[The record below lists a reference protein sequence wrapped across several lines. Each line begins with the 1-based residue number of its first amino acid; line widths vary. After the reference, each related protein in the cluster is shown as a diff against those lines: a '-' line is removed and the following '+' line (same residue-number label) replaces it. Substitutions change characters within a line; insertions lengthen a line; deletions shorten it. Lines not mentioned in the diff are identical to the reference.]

1 METQDELLSN
11 LNSYIFYGKLDN
23 LEQLSIYT
31 DADFWSF
38 IKKGLYSQQED
49 RDMSSISDT
58 LLKGF
63 NYVSTMSRHAT
74 FYDQR
79 WNFLYFWMGEKV
91 LNILKNTSEFSN
103 IMNTAKL
110 IRNYFDKSY
119 TENDDIYEIT
129 AEEFPKLKKIH
140 DYVQN
145 YATIKNKFTQ
155 FDFKCTQD
163 FSKYIQEGYDAYN
176 NLKSNC
182 NEGDISCKAFN
193 VIVKSESNENL
204 SKIECKHFK
213 AASMVPARSPTMELD
228 RSSGFQTIPG
238 ENDQQFAEHG
248 QNLTEDSHSPSS
260 IFIGIAL
267 PSLGIIFILFFLYKF
282 TPLRS
287 LLHTRL
293 KEKIKIGSDVLE
305 EMEETHGLLDDTY
318 EHINTEHD
326 MNTHHLS
333 YYPL

>member
-11 LNSYIFYGKLDN
+11 LNSYIFYGRLDN
-23 LEQLSIYT
+23 LKELPIYT
-31 DADFWSF
+31 EADFWSF
-38 IKKGLYSQQED
+38 IKNGLYNHQED

-63 NYVSTMSRHAT
+63 NYVSTMPRDAT
-74 FYDQR
+74 FYDER

-91 LNILKNTSEFSN
+91 LNILKNTSEFST
-103 IMNTAKL
+103 IMHTAKL
-110 IRNYFDKSY
+110 IRNKFDTSY
-119 TENDDIYEIT
+119 TINDNIYEIT
-129 AEEFPKLKKIH
+129 AEEFPKLKKIY

-145 YATIKNKFTQ
+145 YVTIKNKFTEL
-155 FDFKCTQD
+155 DFKCTED
-163 FSKYIQEGYDAYN
+163 FSKHIQERYDAYN

-182 NEGDISCKAFN
+182 VEGDISCKAFN
-193 VIVKSESNENL
+193 VIVKSETKENL

-213 AASMVPARSPTMELD
+213 HASVVPARPPRMELD
-228 RSSGFQTIPG
+228 ESSRFQIIPR
-238 ENDQQFAEHG
+238 ENGHQFPEHG
-248 QNLTEDSHSPSS
+248 QTLTEDSHSSSS

-267 PSLGIIFILFFLYKF
+267 PFLGFIFILFFLYKF
-282 TPLRS
+282 TPFRS

-293 KEKIKIGSDVLE
+293 KEKIKIGNNVRE
-305 EMEETHGLLDDTY
+305 EIEETHGLLDDTY